1 MYYFLIILL
10 LMKKFL
16 FGFAAGVGVSVAA
29 AFVYQKL
36 LHGLASSF
44 RNWSWDD
51 EYHLKPYRFQERVVG
66 IQFGNVVFALHD
78 APAQLNFDEAWA
90 YCENQKIGDKKCCL
104 PMAGLEETIPA
115 VFDELNKM
123 LVSYGGE
130 PLRAVENN
138 GYWATGNCEKDKALA
153 WIVAFHKNA
162 SDYYDR
168 SELAYVRPV
177 IVLEEEF

>member
-29 AFVYQKL
+29 AWGYRYL
-36 LHGLASSF
+36 LRRALGTFEDWLLVDDNSFAPYAYHG
-44 RNWSWDD
+44 
-51 EYHLKPYRFQERVVG
+51 KVVG

-177 IVLEEEF
+177 IVLEEEL